1 MTPKPAK
8 LIEGSVGK
16 HLVDMTVPTLFG
28 IFMMMMQAFA
38 DAYFIGRVGDR
49 ELAALSFAFPILM
62 IVTSV
67 AIGLGAGT
75 SSVVARFQGWL
86 PPRKLVRIVEYRPDQ
101 LSTGIYLC
109 LEFHF
114 HALSA
119 TIYADRIIT
128 HRTKAFRFGQ
138 QLPR

>member
-8 LIEGSVGK
+8 LTEGSVGK

-75 SSVVARFQGWL
+75 SSVVARAIGAH
-86 PPRKLVRIVEYRPDQ
+86 D
-101 LSTGIYLC
+101 
-109 LEFHF
+109 
-114 HALSA
+114 
-119 TIYADRIIT
+119 
-128 HRTKAFRFGQ
+128 HRRARRLAPYECELRSGG
-138 QLPR
+138 